1 MEEQYLRRSVRC
13 FLRARRARDEIL
25 RGTADTRLRA
35 EAGTEP
41 TVVSGSRR
49 RTRACGTRS
58 GRKNTIVNLFPKLNK
73 WRVKGI
79 VGMIK
84 FYVILT

>member
-13 FLRARRARDEIL
+13 FLLARRARDEIL
-25 RGTADTRLRA
+25 RGTVDTRRPA
-35 EAGTEP
+35 EAGTAP

-58 GRKNTIVNLFPKLNK
+58 GRKDNIVNLFYFQ
-73 WRVKGI
+73 R
-79 VGMIK
+79 
-84 FYVILT
+84 